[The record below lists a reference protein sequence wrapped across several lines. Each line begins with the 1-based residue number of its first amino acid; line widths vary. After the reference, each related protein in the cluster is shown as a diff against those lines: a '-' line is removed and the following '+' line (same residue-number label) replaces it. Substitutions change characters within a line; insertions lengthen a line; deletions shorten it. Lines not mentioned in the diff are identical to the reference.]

1 MPKIPVNGFNDDGSL
16 KKLQDDQIEHTP
28 LISQDQLNNAKIFSS
43 REEYIKHL
51 PKNIKYMEIGVSWG
65 YYSKLIADICE
76 PNEIWLLDRYSIDS
90 RCWSWVR
97 TGSCQC
103 EPTKHTILFTPE
115 THEKYIKDEFSKYK
129 NVYIIKGEAENTLPN
144 QDKDFDYIYFD
155 THNDREH
162 TKIMLDEISKHVKVG
177 GIIGINDYLIYD
189 GMNWDDFYGTYF
201 SVNWFLNNN
210 KNWSV
215 KALALQNY
223 SFNDIYLTKDF

>member
-43 REEYIKHL
+43 REEYVKHL

-65 YYSKLIADICE
+65 YYSKLVAEECSPSAIY
-76 PNEIWLLDRYSIDS
+76 LLDRFMIDS
-90 RCWSWVR
+90 KCWSWIR

-103 EPTKHTILFTPE
+103 EPIKHTILFDPS
-115 THEKYIKDEFSKYK
+115 THENYIRDEFSKYN
-129 NVYIIKGEAENTLPN
+129 NVKLVRGEAEKTILLQPR
-144 QDKDFDYIYFD
+144 DFDYIYLD
-155 THNDREH
+155 THNEREH
-162 TKIMLDEISKHVKVG
+162 TMYMLNEISKHIKVG

-189 GMNWDDFYGTYF
+189 GMNWGGFYGTYF

-223 SFNDIYLTKDF
+223 SFNDIYLTRDF